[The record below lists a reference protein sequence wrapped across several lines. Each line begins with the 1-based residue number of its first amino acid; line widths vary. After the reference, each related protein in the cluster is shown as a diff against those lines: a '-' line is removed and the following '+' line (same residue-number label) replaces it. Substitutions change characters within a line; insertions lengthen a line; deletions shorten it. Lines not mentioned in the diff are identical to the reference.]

1 MANPANLEEVRALFQ
16 ARKAELIAQYHA
28 EGAGIGKGPGGEYEI
43 VVYLADE
50 KARPAQSA
58 TLEGVP
64 IRFEVTGKFQ
74 PQ

>member
-1 MANPANLEEVRALFQ
+1 MANAASLDEVRALFQ

-43 VVYLADE
+43 VVYLAEE
-50 KARPAQSA
+50 KARPIERAA
-58 TLEGVP
+58 LEGVP